1 MRTTTTY
8 TQTVTIVTDDD
19 GARTITRSHHADTNS
34 VFWFEELSEEAQARA
49 VRDAISE
56 EENAYCSG
64 NPCQMYFTE
73 YEIIDAARDL
83 EKHQP
88 VEFAQDYGCSWYG
101 TARGTGNWYHRP
113 ADWQSVT
120 EQQDTGICYSMDM
133 CDRWNEYAARIIAMQ
148 EGYEEATDRA
158 YIHDE
163 NADAAADNGAHEIEQ
178 AERNRARFYED
189 IAERIED
196 AAEELTEDAA
206 RAVGNIVDGLIESEH
221 DYYTSAEFWR
231 DWYANGDER
240 FTRDGERI

>member
-8 TQTVTIVTDDD
+8 TQTVTIVTEDD
-19 GARTITRSHHADTNS
+19 GTRTITRSHHADTTS
-34 VFWFEELSEEAQARA
+34 ECKFIELSPAAQAYA
-49 VRDAISE
+49 IEEAISE
-56 EENAYCSG
+56 EERTAYEWGS
-64 NPCQMYFTE
+64 QTYFATD
-73 YEIIDAARDL
+73 EILNAARDL
-83 EKHQP
+83 EKSQP

-101 TARGTGNWYHRP
+101 TARGTGNWYHHP
-113 ADWQSVT
+113 ADWQAVT
-120 EQQDTGICYSMDM
+120 EQQHTGICYSMDM
-133 CDRWNEYAARIIAMQ
+133 CDRWNEYARRIIAMQ

-163 NADAAADNGAHEIEQ
+163 NADNAADNGAHDIEQ
-178 AERNRARFYED
+178 AERHRASFYNA

-206 RAVGNIVDGLIESEH
+206 RAVGNIVDGLIEGER

-240 FTRDGERI
+240 FTRDGARI

>member
-1 MRTTTTY
+1 MKTTTTY
-8 TQTVTIVTDDD
+8 TQTVTIVTEDD
-19 GARTITRSHHADTNS
+19 GTRTITRSHHADTS
-34 VFWFEELSEEAQARA
+34 AEYWFTELSPAAQAYA
-49 VRDAISE
+49 IEEAISE
-56 EENAYCSG
+56 EERTAYEWGS
-64 NPCQMYFTE
+64 QTYFATD
-73 YEIIDAARDL
+73 EILNAARDL

-88 VEFAQDYGCSWYG
+88 VEFAQDQGCSWYG
-101 TARGTGNWYHRP
+101 TARGEWWHHT

-120 EQQDTGICYSMDM
+120 EQQHTGVCYSMDI
-133 CDRWNEYAARIIAMQ
+133 CDKWNEYARRIIAMQ
-148 EGYEEATDRA
+148 EGYEQATDRA

-206 RAVGNIVDGLIESEH
+206 RAVGSIVDWLIEGEH
-221 DYYTSAEFWR
+221 EYYTSDEFWR

>member
-8 TQTVTIVTDDD
+8 TQTVTIATEDD
-19 GARTITRSHHADTNS
+19 GARTITRSHHADTKS
-34 VFWFEELSEEAQARA
+34 EFWFTELSPEAQARA
-49 VRDAISE
+49 VRDAIE
-56 EENAYCSG
+56 EEQSAYYSG

-88 VEFAQDYGCSWYG
+88 VEFAQDYGYSWYG
-101 TARGTGNWYHRP
+101 TARGTGSRYHRR

-120 EQQDTGICYSMDM
+120 EQQHTGVCYSMDI
-133 CDRWNEYAARIIAMQ
+133 CDKWNEYARRIIAMQ

-163 NADAAADNGAHEIEQ
+163 NADNAADNGAHEIEQ

-206 RAVGNIVDGLIESEH
+206 RAVGNVIDGLIESEH
-221 DYYTSAEFWR
+221 EYYTSDEFWR

>member
-8 TQTVTIVTDDD
+8 TQTVTIVTEDD

-34 VFWFEELSEEAQARA
+34 VFWFEELSPAAQAYA
-49 VRDAISE
+49 IEEAISE
-56 EENAYCSG
+56 EERTAYEWGS
-64 NPCQMYFTE
+64 QTYFATD
-73 YEIIDAARDL
+73 EILNAARDL

-101 TARGTGNWYHRP
+101 TARGTGSWYHRP

-120 EQQDTGICYSMDM
+120 EQQHTGICYSMDI
-133 CDRWNEYAARIIAMQ
+133 CDKWNEYARRIIAMQ
-148 EGYEEATDRA
+148 EGYEQATDRA

-163 NADAAADNGAHEIEQ
+163 NADNAADNGAHESEQ
-178 AERNRARFYED
+178 AERNRARFYD
-189 IAERIED
+189 RIAERIED

-206 RAVGNIVDGLIESEH
+206 RAVGNVIDGLIESEH
-221 DYYTSAEFWR
+221 EYYTSPEFWK